1 MSTITPNLVGSST
14 DNSGITS
21 LGSQTPTPY
30 LITSTIVLP
39 PATQTEIDGLIADLR
54 TAVQKYSALA
64 DKIDAAVPVIQ
75 GVVTTEIAALQA
87 SVQEVADAIKNFKLS
102 GPLGIHGQSA

>member
-14 DNSGITS
+14 DNSGIAS

-54 TAVQKYSALA
+54 TAVQKYSTLA

-75 GVVTTEIAALQA
+75 GVVTTEITALQA